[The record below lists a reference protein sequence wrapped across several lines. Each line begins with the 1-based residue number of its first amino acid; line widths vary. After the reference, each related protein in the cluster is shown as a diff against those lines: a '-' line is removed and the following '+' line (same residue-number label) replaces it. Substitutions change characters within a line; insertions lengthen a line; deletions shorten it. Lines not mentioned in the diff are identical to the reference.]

1 MAVTKKN
8 TTADGDQGAKVG
20 GSDVTVNHK
29 RSERL
34 VTVAVQTADVTQVT
48 VVVNCNGSDQKNG
61 SKTEGETPR
70 SPSKTNPWIEF
81 LKQNKGKNFTTK
93 QLAALY
99 HEKQKKQHE
108 SITTDGS

>member
-1 MAVTKKN
+1 MAVKKKN

-81 LKQNKGKNFTTK
+81 LKQNKGKTL
-93 QLAALY
+93 Q
-99 HEKQKKQHE
+99 
-108 SITTDGS
+108 